1 MGKIAINGD
10 FQLLLL
16 LLLLLLSLYMYIYDH
31 RIILIHPCDISLSR
45 LVLHGLR
52 LRQQLVQ
59 ASFVQGRGTAGP
71 PQGPVETVE
80 STGLAEAPSRGEK
93 HRGFAAKN
101 GVFIAVFMVN
111 IQKAIEHGH
120 L

>member
-1 MGKIAINGD
+1 MVIFNSYGD
-10 FQLLLL
+10 FQLLL

-71 PQGPVETVE
+71 PQGPGGDGGEHRPGRGAESGRETPGICGKE
-80 STGLAEAPSRGEK
+80 WSFHSCFHGK
-93 HRGFAAKN
+93 HTKSY
-101 GVFIAVFMVN
+101 
-111 IQKAIEHGH
+111 
-120 L
+120 